1 MQYSFHIQV
10 IFARSELSSITHIHV
25 LYERERER
33 EKKKEFL
40 KTFIV

>member
-33 EKKKEFL
+33 ERKRENF
-40 KTFIV
+40 